1 MLNTLK
7 FKQMTDNT
15 DLKVVNK
22 HLNYDKVSLVIPS
35 TSNYI
40 HIAAEI
46 DEILTPFFFT
56 TSSRKKK
63 LIAQCK
69 NWCEE
74 LEKISGIIEICLF
87 KATIIPPGLG
97 EYVKENSSEIHIARF
112 DFAILIEAHSEKVCT
127 ELKNNEIYKKMLVQ
141 IKEIASY
148 TNIMSAYN
156 IRRINNVDHK
166 KQGVFLFNY
175 FSAES
180 RQQNLMVWEYTAGWF
195 EKETELDNSTL
206 LFPLEEES
214 AKYSIINH
222 CRWDKYMDIL
232 PSLIFKKTF
241 RKYVLDNFYANNVG
255 AQPILYKII

>member
-1 MLNTLK
+1 
-7 FKQMTDNT
+7 MTKIT

-22 HLNYDKVSLVIPS
+22 HLNYDRVSLVNPS

-46 DEILTPFFFT
+46 DKKLTPFFLT

-69 NWCEE
+69 KWCKE
-74 LEKISGIIEICLF
+74 LEKISGVIEINLF

-97 EYVKENSSEIHIARF
+97 EYVKENSNDVHIAKF
-112 DFAILIEAHSEKVCT
+112 DFAILIETHSEKVCE
-127 ELKNNEIYKKMLVQ
+127 ELKNKNIYEKMLEH
-141 IKEIASY
+141 IKRVASY

-156 IRRINNVDHK
+156 IRRINNVNHK
-166 KQGVFLFNY
+166 KKGVFLFNY
-175 FSAES
+175 FSAKN

-195 EKETELDNSTL
+195 EEETELDNSTL
-206 LFPLEEES
+206 LFPLEEEN

-222 CRWDKYMDIL
+222 CRWDKYIDIL

-241 RKYVLDNFYANNVG
+241 KKYVLDNFYANNVG
-255 AQPILYKII
+255 AQPILYRVI